1 MKMPTLFIGH
11 GSPMIG
17 IEKNEVTRALAKL
30 GRELPRPRAVA
41 VASAHWVTLGT
52 RVTVSEK
59 PRLIYDFYGFPP
71 ELYKV
76 KYPAPGITPEI
87 RGWMEKSGFQADDV
101 WGLDHGAWTILKHL
115 YPKADIPVFQVSLDQ
130 RKDFKGHFEFAQK
143 LQPLREKGVLIIGSG
158 NLTHNLIEMIPD
170 ENARPYSWT
179 VEFDAKAKKALDDRN
194 IDAFIRPREFFGSD
208 LFRKAHPTT
217 EHYVPLLYALGASAG
232 NDRVNYPHE
241 GIQYASLSMR
251 MVKFG

>member
-1 MKMPTLFIGH
+1 MKMPVLFIGH

-17 IEKNEVTRALAKL
+17 IEENDVTRALAKL

-41 VASAHWVTLGT
+41 VASAHWVASGT
-52 RVTVSEK
+52 RVAVSEK
-59 PRLIYDFYGFPP
+59 PKLIYDFYGFSP

-76 KYPAPGITPEI
+76 KYPAPGISREI
-87 RGWMEKSGFQADDV
+87 REWMVESGFQTDEL

-130 RKDFKGHFEFAQK
+130 GKSFKGHFELGRK
-143 LQPLREKGVLIIGSG
+143 LQPLRDKDVLIIGSG
-158 NLTHNLIEMIPD
+158 NLTHNLIELIYD
-170 ENARPYSWT
+170 DNAKPYPWA
-179 VEFDAKAKKALDDRN
+179 VEFDAKAKKALDERDSK
-194 IDAFIRPREFFGSD
+194 AFIKPEDYFSTG
-208 LFRKAHPTT
+208 LFREAHPTT
-217 EHYVPLLYALGASAG
+217 EHYVPLLYAIGAAT
-232 NDRVNYPHE
+232 DKDQVNYPYE